1 MRFKIRTLLAITAA
15 VAVLIAIIVK
25 PRVDA
30 AAEVRAQRRLE
41 SEWELRVDDPGFL
54 KLRYSKNEPPFTHH
68 WSTWPARKLFGEKSV
83 TRVQKLR
90 FVSAKNKQPSLS
102 DLSVFD
108 FVTECEFN
116 QMRGGSIQFDQETCK
131 HIGQLTRLQKLVIGP
146 PVIGGLVHLKSL
158 PLKTLWCRGPGWTQT
173 EFDAI
178 GSIESL
184 EILGLTTNKFS
195 RENLAALAKLKN
207 LQRLILRTGF
217 NGGNTDGMICGLSE
231 LSQLPSLRAVNLV
244 GDFGDQEMAD
254 LARLKQ
260 LTSIH
265 IDGKGWAESDVQKLS
280 QLENLKSF
288 SCDYMNISV
297 ETYDLLVAAGIE
309 VEHYGLTNAELSEEF
324 FACRKIYYPIDLKKS
339 CITASFTA
347 DSETCSVNMTVKAA
361 PKPRHD
367 WSAIQPPR
375 IEFGF
380 SFEGDWRK
388 LVGSTQS
395 YTSDWMD
402 TDADRGIF
410 YDGIF
415 TGTNNHKVNF
425 VSRDRNLFHVQWEC
439 RIGDSADDTYPVK
452 IDAHIPLTQVRVYS
466 QQNKISLEEAKQIVG
481 KQFDLNDL
489 EEPEYSPGSNSWIIF
504 EMKENS
510 E

>member
-15 VAVLIAIIVK
+15 AALLAAFIAK

-30 AAEVRAQRRLE
+30 AAEVRAQQRME
-41 SEWELRVDDPGFL
+41 SEWQLRVDEPVL
-54 KLRYSKNEPPFTHH
+54 NSKNQPSFKHH
-68 WSTWPARKLFGEKSV
+68 WSTWPARKLFGEKSL

-90 FVSAKNKQPSLS
+90 FASPKIKQPSLQ
-102 DLSVFD
+102 DLSAFD
-108 FVTECEFN
+108 FVIECEFN
-116 QMRGGSIQFDQETCK
+116 RMRRENIRFDQEACK
-131 HIGQLTRLQKLVIGP
+131 HIGQLTRLQKLEIGP
-146 PVIGGLVHLKSL
+146 PVTGGLVHLKRL
-158 PLKTLWCRGPGWTQT
+158 PLKTLRCRGPGWTQA

-184 EILGLTTNKFS
+184 EIVGLTTNKFS
-195 RENLAALAKLKN
+195 RENMAALAKLKN
-207 LQRLILRTGF
+207 LQRLTLRTGF
-217 NGGNTDGMICGLSE
+217 NGGNADGMICGLSE
-231 LSQLPSLRAVNLV
+231 LGQLPALRDLYLV
-244 GDFGDQEMAD
+244 GKFGDQEMAD
-254 LARLKQ
+254 LAKLKL

-265 IDGKGWAESDVQKLS
+265 VDGKGWPESDVQKLS
-280 QLENLKSF
+280 QLENLKSVSF
-288 SCDYMNISV
+288 GYMNISV

-339 CITASFTA
+339 SITASYDA
-347 DSETCSVNMTVKAA
+347 DSETYGINLTVKAA
-361 PKPRHD
+361 PKPRHE

-375 IEFGF
+375 LEFGF

-402 TDADRGIF
+402 VDADRGIF

-415 TGTNNHKVNF
+415 KGTNNHKVKF
-425 VSRDRNLFHVQWEC
+425 ISRDGNLFHVQWEC
-439 RIGDSADDTYPVK
+439 RIGDSAEDSNAAE
-452 IDAHIPLTQVRVYS
+452 IDAHLPFTRIRLKS
-466 QQNKISLEEAKQIVG
+466 QQYKITLEEAKQIIG

-489 EEPEYSPGSNSWIIF
+489 EAPEYYGRNNSIIF
-504 EMKENS
+504 KVKETS
-510 E
+510 K